1 MLFEAWQYRQ
11 DQFETYQPINPL
23 TDMNFEHV
31 PWTGKL
37 TLSLLEFINMSLL
50 PIVFIHYPANR

>member
-37 TLSLLEFINMSLL
+37 TL
-50 PIVFIHYPANR
+50 